1 MSRRAASRDASPTSG
16 LSPGATLAVLV
27 LMDASL
33 DAFCASA
40 PRAVAELGGSEAV
53 RATCRMTCV
62 GLVPRLPDHAWE
74 AAAAEHAD
82 AQHPAMRDTGRGVA
96 AGGGP
101 GPADHAAG
109 RAGSFGERMAQALR

>member
-1 MSRRAASRDASPTSG
+1 MSRRAPTRDASPTSG
-16 LSPGATLAVLV
+16 LSPGTALAVLV

-40 PRAVAELGGSEAV
+40 PRAVAEVGGSEAV

-62 GLVPRLPDHAWE
+62 GLVPSLPDDAWE
-74 AAAAEHAD
+74 AAATEHAH
-82 AQHPAMRDTGRGVA
+82 AQHVAIRDTGRGVA

-101 GPADHAAG
+101 GPADRPAG
-109 RAGSFGERMAQALR
+109 RAGSFGERLAEVLR